1 MSGSRPSSALGY
13 PYPTRPLYPWASPNP
28 CPQAEGP
35 FEPWLGCLAPVPWTP
50 PSVHPR
56 SPAEPHAGAL
66 RLGARSCM
74 EAVQHPCASPA
85 YVGRG
90 GLLHLGGSVR
100 HLWSGQERAVCNRQR
115 ERGPSSS
122 SAGGRTVCKLAHSL
136 PDGLLRRAWMGGLMI
151 RM

>member
-35 FEPWLGCLAPVPWTP
+35 FEPWLGCLTPVPWTP

-66 RLGARSCM
+66 RARP
-74 EAVQHPCASPA
+74 E
-85 YVGRG
+85 RG
-90 GLLHLGGSVR
+90 GWGLIGWDGGASRRVVKPD
-100 HLWSGQERAVCNRQR
+100 LEVPC
-115 ERGPSSS
+115 GPQLP
-122 SAGGRTVCKLAHSL
+122 GGNIAAPAFVTKQT
-136 PDGLLRRAWMGGLMI
+136 
-151 RM
+151 